1 MNKPMYDKP
10 YEVKPNTGSLRKS
23 EIKKR
28 AESPDYYGSFKL
40 DLNGLEVKGNI
51 VEFKLSGWKSVDKS
65 GKSYLSLKLN
75 NYTPEAEQETSR
87 YKLIPASEYAKGNSQ
102 HKEQDDDIP
111 F

>member
-1 MNKPMYDKP
+1 MSKPVYNKP
-10 YEVKPNTGSLRKS
+10 YEVKPDTGSLRKS
-23 EIKKR
+23 ETKNT

-40 DLNGLEVKGNI
+40 NLNSVEAVNGV
-51 VEFKLSGWKSVDKS
+51 VEFKLSGWKSVDAS

-75 NYTPEAEQETSR
+75 NWKPNQA
-87 YKLIPASEYAKGNSQ
+87 PAPQSQPQ

>member
-10 YEVKPNTGSLRKS
+10 YEVKPNTGALRKS
-23 EIKKR
+23 ETKKT

-40 DLNGLEVKGNI
+40 DLKSVEIVGNT

-65 GKSYLSLKLN
+65 GKSYLSLKANLWK
-75 NYTPEAEQETSR
+75 PEQEQAPQR
-87 YKLIPASEYAKGNSQ
+87 QQPQQEEYN
-102 HKEQDDDIP
+102 DDHP

>member
-28 AESPDYYGSFKL
+28 QESPDYYGSFKL

-75 NYTPEAEQETSR
+75 NYKPEEDQAPQ
-87 YKLIPASEYAKGNSQ
+87 YKAQPATQ
-102 HKEQDDDIP
+102 HQEQDDDIP

>member
-28 AESPDYYGSFKL
+28 QESPDYYGSFKL

-75 NYTPEAEQETSR
+75 NYKPEEEQAPQYKAQQATPHQ
-87 YKLIPASEYAKGNSQ
+87 
-102 HKEQDDDIP
+102 EQDDDVP

>member
-1 MNKPMYDKP
+1 MYDKSKYDKP

-23 EIKKR
+23 EVKKTQ
-28 AESPDYYGSFKL
+28 ESPDYYGSFKL
-40 DLNGLEVKGNI
+40 DLKSLEVVGNT

-75 NYTPEAEQETSR
+75 NWKPDQEQA
-87 YKLIPASEYAKGNSQ
+87 PQPQAQ
-102 HKEQDDDIP
+102 EQDDDIP

>member
-1 MNKPMYDKP
+1 MYDKAKYDKP

-23 EIKKR
+23 ETKKTQ
-28 AESPDYYGSFKL
+28 ESPDYYGSFKL
-40 DLNGLEVKGNI
+40 DLNSLEVIGNT

-75 NYTPEAEQETSR
+75 NWKPDQEQSPKTNNVQ
-87 YKLIPASEYAKGNSQ
+87 PQ
-102 HKEQDDDIP
+102 HQEQDDDVP